1 MRRRRK
7 PKFDLEYIVH
17 WIIAISIVMGI
28 FGVLLQFIRFG
39 GLVESGS
46 IGPTGI

>member
-1 MRRRRK
+1 MKRK
-7 PKFDLEYIVH
+7 PKFDIEYIVY

-28 FGVLLQFIRFG
+28 FGMLIQLYRFG

-46 IGPTGI
+46 IGPTGF